1 MVIGFIIVINVSP
14 CYMCVDYLYRCLSDF
29 VSITTED
36 VSGLRTVAGRYCGQQ
51 TPPPLL
57 AMQPKVE
64 ILFAANYIH
73 HLNEF
78 LTQSSIPEETIE
90 KSVKLQC
97 MSLPRSLKNI
107 SFETFLNSYRQ
118 RPSPKNQPK
127 SIT

>member
-1 MVIGFIIVINVSP
+1 
-14 CYMCVDYLYRCLSDF
+14 MCVDYLYRCLSDF